1 MKSSA
6 KPRGRFVADLVRNGK
21 VIGTFKGHN
30 DVTTAGKNH
39 ILETQFSG
47 GTPVTTWYIGLIND
61 DPTPVLLAADT
72 LASHTGWAELTPGTD
87 YTGNRLAWVEAS
99 ASAGSKGTTSA
110 TAFPMLTTKTVHG
123 ILISSVASGTSGT
136 LWATGAFDSPI
147 DVINGDTLNV
157 SYVVD
162 LNG

>member
-1 MKSSA
+1 MRNSA
-6 KPRGRFVADLVRNGK
+6 LLRGHFVAELVRNGQ
-21 VIGTFKGHN
+21 VIGTYKGKN
-30 DVTTAGKNH
+30 AVTTAGKNH

-61 DPTPVLLAADT
+61 TPTPVLLDADT
-72 LASHTGWAELTPGTD
+72 LASHTGWDELVYATD
-87 YTGNRLAWVEAS
+87 YTGNRLAWVEAAA
-99 ASAGSKGTTSA
+99 ASGSKGTTSA
-110 TAFPMLTTKTVHG
+110 SAFPMLTTQTVYG
-123 ILISSVASGTSGT
+123 IIISSAATGTAGT
-136 LWATGAFDSPI
+136 LWATGAFTTPI